1 MRNNR
6 WKHIQGS
13 MAAVALASLLAA
25 CGSSSQSS
33 STKAGSSL
41 STASTSA
48 TVGSSSAGAGKPG
61 VTIGDKNFTEE
72 YILGALYQQ
81 ALQAKGFQVTLKGNI
96 GSSEL
101 IYKALT
107 SGQIGLYPEY
117 TGTLLT
123 TVANVTTPPRSAI
136 QAYDE
141 AKAFL
146 IKHRYTLL
154 NQTPFA
160 DSDAI
165 ATTKAYAAAHHL
177 TTIADLKPLGKSV
190 KIGGLP
196 EFQTRAQGLVGL
208 RKDYD
213 INPTFVPLASGLFYD
228 ALDSGQV
235 QVSDVFTTDPQLST
249 GKYVVLTDPKHE
261 FGFQN
266 VAPVVKQSVVSAE
279 GPAFAQTLNA
289 VDALLTTKAIIAM
302 NAAVALNKQTPASVA
317 HAFLQAN
324 GLLNS

>member
-6 WKHIQGS
+6 WKHIQS
-13 MAAVALASLLAA
+13 AMAAVALASLLAA

-33 STKAGSSL
+33 STKAGSSPF
-41 STASTSA
+41 TASTSA
-48 TVGSSSAGAGKPG
+48 TVSSSSAGAGKPG

-81 ALQAKGFQVTLKGNI
+81 ALQAKGFQVTPKGNI

-123 TVANVTTPPRSAI
+123 TIANVTTPPRSAI

-154 NQTPFA
+154 NQTPFV
-160 DSDAI
+160 DSDAPSKRSLRC
-165 ATTKAYAAAHHL
+165 ALRRTH
-177 TTIADLKPLGKSV
+177 GSRS
-190 KIGGLP
+190 
-196 EFQTRAQGLVGL
+196 TRSRRRSAISRACSWCSTSQG
-208 RKDYD
+208 
-213 INPTFVPLASGLFYD
+213 
-228 ALDSGQV
+228 
-235 QVSDVFTTDPQLST
+235 
-249 GKYVVLTDPKHE
+249 
-261 FGFQN
+261 
-266 VAPVVKQSVVSAE
+266 
-279 GPAFAQTLNA
+279 
-289 VDALLTTKAIIAM
+289 
-302 NAAVALNKQTPASVA
+302 
-317 HAFLQAN
+317 
-324 GLLNS
+324 